1 MATVLGSYTEAVR
14 RTRKALTRVPISA
27 VSDRITGSEIKVNQ
41 LDDEFLLLGIKLY
54 EGKETRSLERNSNAG
69 DSTGDS
75 TGDGTC
81 RVNAV
86 QSAAVARACPA
97 RIVVGSHS

>member
-1 MATVLGSYTEAVR
+1 MATVFGSGTEAAVR
-14 RTRKALTRVPISA
+14 RKALTRVPIST

-54 EGKETRSLERNSNAG
+54 EGKETQSSERNSNAF
-69 DSTGDS
+69 TGDTTGDT

-81 RVNAV
+81 SVNAIG
-86 QSAAVARACPA
+86 SSRARA